1 MKMPNK
7 QVSDL
12 MFYSKTWLNTF
23 FKKEIHTTKFQKCHK
38 IRLVS
43 IICLSFI
50 FQAYS
55 FEQNFVVN
63 RCTMSSIKSFRA
75 KIQDDSSDTGYSL
88 SNQHILSPI
97 MNQPKI

>member
-1 MKMPNK
+1 M
-7 QVSDL
+7 
-12 MFYSKTWLNTF
+12 
-23 FKKEIHTTKFQKCHK
+23 HK

-55 FEQNFVVN
+55 FEQILN

-75 KIQDDSSDTGYSL
+75 KIQDDFSDTGYSL

-97 MNQPKI
+97 NPKYDD